1 MKAID
6 KRLATL
12 EAQQGGA
19 GVVGVWKEPH
29 TWNGSAGLVRVCG
42 MDEHVS
48 LEEFTECYPNGT
60 LVRVLYVTNWKE
72 RA

>member
-1 MKAID
+1 MKVID
-6 KRLATL
+6 RRLDAL

-19 GVVGVWKEPH
+19 GVVGIWKEPH
-29 TWNGSAGLVRVCG
+29 AWNDSNGLVRVCG
-42 MDEHVS
+42 TSDRVS
-48 LEEFTECYPNGT
+48 LEEFTERYPNGT